1 MIAGGPFG
9 IIFVAPPTWSTTIMT
24 DNQYTCVDPYLDSF
38 AESFAAANYKAGT
51 IRTYRHLVRK
61 LGRLMDAD
69 GIEPS
74 ALTPDEAER
83 LGRMVPRKHGQTVRP
98 HHLACRF
105 AQHLIEIGVAQPVPL
120 TEAQVAR
127 VALLADFEAYLIKQR
142 GLSPRT
148 IGHTLGFANR
158 FLDHRFGNRTVDL
171 TRLRAADST
180 DFLQHVLVR
189 RTPYRDKTVTTH
201 LRTFFQYLF
210 ARGATAT
217 NLALSIPKT
226 AQRWDAR
233 LPRHLSPDGVEA
245 VLASVRGNPRHGARD
260 YAMLLLMAR
269 LGLRAPEVIA
279 IRLDDIDWR
288 AGELMVR
295 GKGELHD
302 RVPISGEVGEA
313 LSHYLRNERGSTTC
327 RAVFVSHRAPHRAF
341 KDGQIV
347 NAILKDAL
355 AATGQKP
362 VTPYVGSHVLR
373 HSLATRLVNAGASLD
388 EVGDVLRHRSRSSTM
403 IYARLDIDGLR
414 SIAQPWPVAGG
425 VQ

>member
-1 MIAGGPFG
+1 
-9 IIFVAPPTWSTTIMT
+9 MT
-24 DNQYTCVDPYLDSF
+24 DNPKSCVDPYLDSF
-38 AESFAAANYKAGT
+38 AQSFAAANYTAGT
-51 IRTYRHLVRK
+51 IRTYRHLARK
-61 LGRLMDAD
+61 LGRLMDTA

-74 ALTPDEAER
+74 ALTPDLADR
-83 LGRMVPRKHGQTVRP
+83 LARTASRGRDTTIRFHD
-98 HHLACRF
+98 LARRF
-105 AQHLIEIGVAQPVPL
+105 AEHLIDIAVAQPVPP
-120 TEAQVAR
+120 TTAQIAR
-127 VALLADFEAYLIKQR
+127 AALLADFEAYLVKQR

-148 IGHTLGFANR
+148 IYHVLRFADR
-158 FLDHRFGNRTVDL
+158 FLDHRFGTGMIDL
-171 TRLRAADST
+171 TRLRAADTIS
-180 DFLQHVLVR
+180 FVQHVLAGR
-189 RTPYRDKTVTTH
+189 RPYRDKTVTTH

-217 NLALSIPKT
+217 NLALSIPKA

-245 VLASVRGNPRHGARD
+245 VLASVRGNPRHGVRD
-260 YAMLLLMAR
+260 YAMLSLMAR
-269 LGLRAPEVIA
+269 LGLRAAEVIA
-279 IRLDDIDWR
+279 IQLGDIDWR
-288 AGELMVR
+288 AGELLVR
-295 GKGELHD
+295 GKGKLHD
-302 RVPISGEVGEA
+302 RLPISAEVGEA
-313 LSHYLRNERGSTTC
+313 LSRYLREERGPTTC
-327 RAVFVSHRAPHRAF
+327 RTVFVTHRAPHRAF

-362 VTPYVGSHVLR
+362 VTPYVGSHLLR

-388 EVGDVLRHRSRSSTM
+388 EVGDVLRHRSRTSTM

>member
-1 MIAGGPFG
+1 
-9 IIFVAPPTWSTTIMT
+9 MT
-24 DNQYTCVDPYLDSF
+24 DTQHTCIDSYLDSF
-38 AESFAAANYKAGT
+38 AESFAASNYKART
-51 IRTYRHLVRK
+51 IKVYREHVRK
-61 LGRLMDAD
+61 LGRLMDAE
-69 GIEPS
+69 GIAPS
-74 ALTPDEAER
+74 ALTLDDAER
-83 LGRMVPRKHGQTVRP
+83 LGRTVPRKRGQTICP
-98 HHLACRF
+98 HNLARRF
-105 AQHLIEIGVAQPVPL
+105 AAHLIDIGVAQPVPL
-120 TEAQVAR
+120 TEAQVALA
-127 VALLADFEAYLIKQR
+127 ALLTDFETYLVKQR
-142 GLSPRT
+142 GLSPCT
-148 IGHTLGFANR
+148 IGHALGFATR
-158 FLDHRFGNRTVDL
+158 FLDHRFGNRTIEL
-171 TRLRAADST
+171 PRLRAT
-180 DFLQHVLVR
+180 DTIDFVQHVLAR

-210 ARGATAT
+210 ARGETAT

-233 LPRHLSPDGVEA
+233 LPRHLSSDGVEA

-279 IRLDDIDWR
+279 IRLDDSDWR

-302 RVPISGEVGEA
+302 RVPISPEVGEA
-313 LSHYLRNERGSTTC
+313 LSRYLHDERGPTTC
-327 RAVFVSHRAPHRAF
+327 RAVFVSHREPHRAF
-341 KDGQIV
+341 KNGQIV

-373 HSLATRLVNAGASLD
+373 HSLAIRLVNAGASLD

-403 IYARLDIDGLR
+403 MYARLDIDGLR
-414 SIAQPWPVAGG
+414 PIAQPWPVGGG